1 MYKTKPTLRNV
12 LYLDQVK
19 NHRGGRMVDDIIKR
33 LGQLDS
39 TKNQWSTHW
48 QEILDYVMPRKAE
61 VSVNYAKGAKRTE
74 KLYDSSAIHANTLLA
89 ASLQGTLTSA
99 SLPWFH
105 LRTRDNSLND
115 SRDVQVWLEDCRNRM
130 YKAFNSSNFNTE
142 VHEFYLDI
150 CSVGTA
156 CIEVEEAEVG
166 FNFRTLHISEYYIA
180 ENHKGQIDTL
190 YRKFEYTARQAKQRW
205 GDACGPKVDDALK
218 NTPDK
223 KLTFIHCV
231 MPAEDYQGKAQ
242 TKLPYVSIYIC
253 KDDKTVVGQGGY
265 NEMPYLV
272 TRWSKASGEEYGR
285 SPAYNALPDIKTL
298 NKAVE
303 LGLKA
308 WAKAIDPPLL
318 VEDDGVIGRVLTKP
332 AGITV
337 VRRGDAIKPLVT
349 GARFD
354 VSDMKETELRSAI
367 KQAFFSDQLE
377 LQQGPQMTA
386 TEVQVRYELMQRL
399 LGPTLGRFQTEFLN
413 PLIERC
419 FAIMQRNEMFAPAPA
434 VLDGINIDIEY
445 VGPLARSQRMEEA
458 TAVERLY
465 EMAANLAQIAP
476 EVMDNIDH
484 DAAIRSRAEL
494 LGVPKDIMRDPGDIA
509 KQREAQQAQ
518 QEEMMAMQQAQQGV
532 DIAATAIPA
541 AQQITPD
548 NVEQTEAGM
557 EAIMGAIDNA

>member
-1 MYKTKPTLRNV
+1 MI
-12 LYLDQVK
+12 
-19 NHRGGRMVDDIIKR
+19 DDILKR
-33 LGQLDS
+33 LDRLDS
-39 TKNQWSTHW
+39 SKSQWSTHW

-61 VSVNYAKGAKRTE
+61 VTVNYSKGAKRTE
-74 KLYDSSAIHANTLLA
+74 ILYDSSAIHANTLLA

-105 LRTRDNSLND
+105 LKVRNNELNE
-115 SRDVQVWLEDCRNRM
+115 SREVQVWLEDCRNRM

-150 CSVGTA
+150 CSIGTA
-156 CIEVEEAEVG
+156 CIEVEESDG
-166 FNFRTLHISEYYIA
+166 DLNFRTLHISEYYIA

-205 GDACGPKVDDALK
+205 GDACGSKVDDALK
-218 NTPDK
+218 NDPDK
-223 KLTFIHCV
+223 KLTFVHCV
-231 MPAEDYQGKAQ
+231 MPSSDYTMKKQS
-242 TKLPYVSIYIC
+242 KLPFVSIYIC
-253 KDDKTVVGQGGY
+253 KDDKTVVSEGGY

-318 VEDDGVIGRVLTKP
+318 VEDDGVIGRVVTKP

-337 VRRGDAIKPLVT
+337 VRRDGAIKPLNS

-354 VSDMKETELRSAI
+354 VSDMKESELRGSI

-413 PLIERC
+413 PLIERT
-419 FAIMQRNEMFAPAPA
+419 FAIMQRNEKFAPAPGA
-434 VLDGINIDIEY
+434 LDGVGIDIEY

-484 DAAIRSRAEL
+484 DMAIRSRAEL
-494 LGVPKDIMRDPGDIA
+494 LGVPKNIMRDP
-509 KQREAQQAQ
+509 KQIQEKRKAEAAQQQEQMAAQQAQ
-518 QEEMMAMQQAQQGV
+518 QGADLAATVGPVAEQLTPENVENSEAGIAKMMEAMQ
-532 DIAATAIPA
+532 
-541 AQQITPD
+541 
-548 NVEQTEAGM
+548 
-557 EAIMGAIDNA
+557 

>member
-1 MYKTKPTLRNV
+1 
-12 LYLDQVK
+12 
-19 NHRGGRMVDDIIKR
+19 MVDDIIKR
-33 LGQLDS
+33 LERLDS
-39 TKNQWSTHW
+39 GKSQWATHW

-105 LRTRDNSLND
+105 LRVRDNNLND

-150 CSVGTA
+150 CSIGTS
-156 CIEVEEAEVG
+156 CIEVEEADDG
-166 FNFRTLHISEYYIA
+166 FNFRTLHISEYFIA
-180 ENHKGQIDTL
+180 ENHKGQVDTL

-205 GDACGPKVDDALK
+205 GDACGPKVDNALK
-218 NTPDK
+218 DNPDK

-231 MPAEDYQGKAQ
+231 MPSADYKMKKQS
-242 TKLPYVSIYIC
+242 KLPYVSIYIC
-253 KDDKTVVGQGGY
+253 KDDKTVVGEGGY

-332 AGITV
+332 SGITV
-337 VRRGDAIKPLVT
+337 VRRDGAIKPLNT

-354 VSDMKETELRSAI
+354 VSDMKESELRGAI

-419 FAIMQRNEMFAPAPA
+419 FAIMQRNEMFAPAPGS
-434 VLDGINIDIEY
+434 LDGVAIDIEY

-494 LGVPKDIMRDPGDIA
+494 LGVPKDIMRDPQEIEEKRKA
-509 KQREAQQAQ
+509 EMEQQQ
-518 QEEMMAMQQAQQGV
+518 EMMAMQQAQQGA
-532 DIAATAIPA
+532 DIAATVAPV
-541 AQQITPD
+541 AQQITPE
-548 NVEQTEAGM
+548 NVEASEAGM
-557 EAIMGAIDNA
+557 AQMMEAMQ